1 MFETDERRLVR
12 WERRVEWPLTG
23 LAVLFLVAYA
33 WQVLDDRATP
43 GLHGA
48 LEVVLWFVWLVFA
61 VDYAARLVLAADK
74 RRFLVT
80 HLVDLLAVLLPAV
93 RQLRVLR
100 LLTVLKLLNRRFA
113 GRVRQ
118 RIGLYVAGVTAL
130 IGLSASLA
138 VLDAERHHP
147 DATITTFGD
156 AAWWTL
162 TTITTVGYGDRY
174 PVTWEGRLVAA
185 LLMVGG
191 IALLGVITGTI
202 ASWIVDRLSG
212 VEGSVAEAEQATAAE
227 LRLVRAELAALR
239 EELAGRAE
247 PAGRAEQAGSGEQA
261 GNGAQ
266 VGNGE
271 QAGRAGPAGELR
283 AEHRPGV

>member
-1 MFETDERRLVR
+1 MFETDERRLDR
-12 WERRVEWPLTG
+12 WERRAEWPLTG
-23 LAVLFLVAYA
+23 LAALFLAAYA

-43 GLHGA
+43 GLHDA
-48 LEVVLWFVWLVFA
+48 LEVVLRLVWLVFA
-61 VDYAARLVLAADK
+61 VDYAVRLALAVDK
-74 RRFLVT
+74 RRFFTAHLFDLV
-80 HLVDLLAVLLPAV
+80 AVLLPAV

-100 LLTVLKLLNRRFA
+100 LLSVLKVLNRRFA

-118 RIGLYVAGVTAL
+118 RVGVYVGAVTVMVGAC
-130 IGLSASLA
+130 ASLA

-202 ASWIVDRLSG
+202 ASWLVERLSG
-212 VEGSVAEAEQATAAE
+212 VEGSVAEAERATLAE
-227 LRLVRAELAALR
+227 LRLVKAELAALR
-239 EELAGRAE
+239 AEL
-247 PAGRAEQAGSGEQA
+247 
-261 GNGAQ
+261 
-266 VGNGE
+266 
-271 QAGRAGPAGELR
+271 
-283 AEHRPGV
+283 EHRPGV